1 MNFKKGKIYMLEPT
15 CEYEEGDIYYGST
28 TQPLNKRYHQHK
40 SQYFQGSKTKTK
52 SFFLFEKYG
61 LENIKIQLIKEI
73 IFKTK
78 EELNK
83 EEGDYIRN
91 NKCINKQIADR
102 TRQEWIETN
111 KDKISKDRKEYKL
124 KNYECLIE
132 KLKVF
137 RIKNKDKKKEQDK
150 IYYKKNREKI
160 LLQHEQ
166 NKDHLN
172 LIKKK
177 YYEKNKSKI
186 QEKRKETFLC
196 VCGCVCVTAGKARHL
211 KTNKHLSFI
220 NSF

>member
-1 MNFKKGKIYMLEPT
+1 MNFKKGKIYMLEPS

-52 SFFLFEKYG
+52 SVFLFEKYG

-91 NKCINKQIADR
+91 NKCINKQIAGR

-172 LIKKK
+172 LIKKNIMK
-177 YYEKNKSKI
+177 KINQKFKKKEKKL
-186 QEKRKETFLC
+186 FY
-196 VCGCVCVTAGKARHL
+196 VYVVA
-211 KTNKHLSFI
+211 FV
-220 NSF
+220 